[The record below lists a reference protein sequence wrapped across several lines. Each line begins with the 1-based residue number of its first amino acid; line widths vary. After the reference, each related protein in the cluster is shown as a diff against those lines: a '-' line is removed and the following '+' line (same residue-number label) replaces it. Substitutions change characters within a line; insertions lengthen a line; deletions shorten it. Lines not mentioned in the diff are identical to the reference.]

1 VSQNINQFSKPN
13 WGVKL
18 ALDVSDMTLS
28 TDGKNYKEEVVF
40 SPYLIAET
48 YGNKLPVNF
57 DINDSISVQPIVL
70 NYKNYNLYIDKSTE
84 AFGEVIT
91 HIPYDHLYFNILALL
106 AAGPKVFTKC
116 LQG

>member
-1 VSQNINQFSKPN
+1 MSQNINQFPKPN

-28 TDGKNYKEEVVF
+28 TDERNYKEEVVF

-48 YGNKLPVNF
+48 YGNRLPINF

-70 NYKNYNLYIDKSTE
+70 QYKNYNFD
-84 AFGEVIT
+84 
-91 HIPYDHLYFNILALL
+91 NIF
-106 AAGPKVFTKC
+106 V
-116 LQG
+116 